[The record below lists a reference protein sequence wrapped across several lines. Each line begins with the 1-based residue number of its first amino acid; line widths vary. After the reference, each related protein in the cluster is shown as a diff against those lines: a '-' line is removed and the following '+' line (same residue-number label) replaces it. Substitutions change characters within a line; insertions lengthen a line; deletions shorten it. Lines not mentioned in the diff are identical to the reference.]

1 MRTALVGFVLAIGL
15 AGCGGQSPPT
25 PSPTGASFPAPASP
39 SPVAAFATSTPEPT
53 PSPTP
58 LATPKPTPVPTPE
71 PLPVCLASGLA
82 AKVTGW
88 QGAAGHQIA
97 SITLT
102 NMSSKTCTVQGTPEV
117 ELLDK
122 HGGILIDSQTGGP
135 DGLPH
140 IASGAPVF
148 HLAQGGSLKT
158 MVQVG
163 NFCGAAP
170 ALPTTVGFVLP
181 SSAGR
186 LVAAAGPGGSTPPCN
201 GAPGSLG
208 SIAMNGWVK

>member
-1 MRTALVGFVLAIGL
+1 MRGVLLGFVLVVGVV
-15 AGCGGQSPPT
+15 GCGGQST
-25 PSPTGASFPAPASP
+25 PAPSSSSRSVPATASG
-39 SPVAAFATSTPEPT
+39 SPVAALATTTPEPT
-53 PSPTP
+53 PSPTAAATP
-58 LATPKPTPVPTPE
+58 NPTPVATPK

-82 AKVTGW
+82 AKVTNW

-102 NMSSKTCTVQGTPEV
+102 STSSKTCTVQGTPEV
-117 ELLDK
+117 ELVDA

-135 DGLPH
+135 AGLPH
-140 IASGAPVF
+140 IAPGAPAF
-148 HLAQGGSLKT
+148 HLAPGGSLKT